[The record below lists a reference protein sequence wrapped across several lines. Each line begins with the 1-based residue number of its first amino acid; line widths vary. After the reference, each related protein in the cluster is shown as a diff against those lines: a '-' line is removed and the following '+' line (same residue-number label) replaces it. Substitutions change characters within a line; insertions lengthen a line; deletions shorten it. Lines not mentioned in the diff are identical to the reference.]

1 MSKLSDFM
9 KKVMPDTG
17 KNYEEAKVIIEVD
30 GFTHGSNFVDLI
42 EKAGAGSK
50 FAQKI
55 VDQEVCTLHNILK
68 PEYLPMLKKDLGATY
83 PEWVDE
89 LFSRPEVDL
98 GKYSD

>member
-17 KNYEEAKVIIEVD
+17 KSYEEAKVIVEVD
-30 GFTHGSNFVDLI
+30 GFTHGSNFHELI
-42 EKAGAGSK
+42 EKANTGSK

-68 PEYLPMLKKDLGATY
+68 PEYLPRLKEDLKDKY
-83 PEWVDE
+83 PDWVDE